1 MITQET
7 QAKGLIPIEGV
18 KVQNNRNVGQETNR
32 FISDRNNRQ
41 FMVKTMDQA
50 IERFND
56 NLQRI
61 EREKQMQH
69 EDHDWR
75 VEAEK
80 EIVNYEKQTQ
90 RELQARNYLELVK
103 QIQNNKAKKEQES
116 KDDKLPYLTNGGPG
130 VSDEVVKELQ
140 IQKK

>member
-1 MITQET
+1 
-7 QAKGLIPIEGV
+7 
-18 KVQNNRNVGQETNR
+18 
-32 FISDRNNRQ
+32 
-41 FMVKTMDQA
+41 MVKTMDQA

-61 EREKQMQH
+61 EREKHMQH

-103 QIQNNKAKKEQES
+103 QIQNNKVKKNQES

-130 VSDEVVKELQ
+130 VSDEVINEL
-140 IQKK
+140 